1 MSNIVL
7 HIEDNEGDA
16 FLIERGFRKY
26 PDVELVQFER
36 AEKALEWLADHEAKL
51 ILVDWFLPDM
61 EGDEFVSRLRE
72 GGLVKDASI
81 VLLTGQTPPNTEG
94 LEDVSIEVKPHSL
107 TRLRE
112 LIEQWNRFYVFDAE
126 DTVGQ

>member
-1 MSNIVL
+1 M
-7 HIEDNEGDA
+7 
-16 FLIERGFRKY
+16 IERGFRKY